1 MALGL
6 RDLIEALRFD
16 VTRQINRFTSNF
28 ELDRH
33 GSKIYVAPSETVY
46 CGTTIEGIRIKA
58 ALRQNFACYA
68 NEAMKGDGMSKSGFE
83 NNFAVNRRDVLRL
96 SATAAMGAVLGKP
109 AHALDSTKT
118 AAHQE
123 PGNCST
129 PRTAVAK
136 TQYGKVRGF
145 LDGGVFTFKGIPYG
159 QNTAGENRWLPAK
172 PPVPWKD
179 EYPALIYGANCL
191 QRLHDYTAIEQSF
204 IQDWDDGYMSE
215 DMLKLNVWTP
225 SLSGSRPVLVYFHG
239 GGFVF
244 GSAYE
249 LPSQEGAQLARH
261 HDVVSVTVNHRLNI
275 LGFFDL
281 AEVGGSAYEDSVN
294 VSMTDLVASLR
305 WVRENIANFGGD
317 PDKVMIYGQS
327 GGGSKV
333 TCLMGMPPAKGL
345 FHRASVQSGGG
356 GNFPSGDQSKEYAR
370 QVMKE
375 LGLQPNDL
383 ASLQKM
389 EWSKLN
395 AAANAAAAKIN
406 PPFRGFFFGPPAPG
420 APPRVGSSPTVDG
433 RIITMR
439 SFFDAAPELTK
450 DVPMLIGSVSEE
462 GNRMSSNP
470 TEEEW
475 QATLTRE
482 FGATKAGGI
491 IAAMKKA
498 HPEKAIRTL
507 SYGVAGLGGRNHV
520 VDMAAM
526 KYKLRAAPVYQYF
539 FTWQSPILDG
549 IAGAWHT
556 SELAFCF
563 DNTKRCEQGTGNT
576 PEAQALAKK
585 MATAWANFA
594 RTGNP
599 SQPGLEWTPA
609 DPDRGAT
616 MVWDNECRMVDDPEG
631 EARKL
636 LLT

>member
-1 MALGL
+1 MPKSSSG
-6 RDLIEALRFD
+6 
-16 VTRQINRFTSNF
+16 SN
-28 ELDRH
+28 L
-33 GSKIYVAPSETVY
+33 
-46 CGTTIEGIRIKA
+46 
-58 ALRQNFACYA
+58 LL
-68 NEAMKGDGMSKSGFE
+68 
-83 NNFAVNRRDVLRL
+83 NRRDILRL
-96 SATAAMGAVLGKP
+96 SATAGLGAAMGRSAL
-109 AHALDSTKT
+109 ALDSTKT

-172 PPVPWKD
+172 APEPWKD
-179 EYPALIYGANCL
+179 EYPALIYGANCP

-225 SLSGSRPVLVYFHG
+225 SLTGSRPVMVYFHG

-249 LPSQEGAQLARH
+249 LPSQEGAQMARL

-281 AEVGGSAYEDSVN
+281 TEVGGSAYEDSVN
-294 VSMTDLVASLR
+294 ASMTDLVASLQ

-317 PDKVMIYGQS
+317 PDRVMIYGQS

-333 TCLMGMPPAKGL
+333 TCLMGMPSAKGL
-345 FHRASVQSGGG
+345 YHRASVQSGGG

-375 LGLQPNDL
+375 LGLQSSDI

-389 EWSKLN
+389 EWSRLN
-395 AAANAAAAKIN
+395 AAANSAASKMN
-406 PPFRGFFFGPPAPG
+406 PPRGGFFFGPPTPG
-420 APPRVGSSPTVDG
+420 APPRVGPSPTADG
-433 RIITMR
+433 RIIPGR
-439 SFFDAAPELTK
+439 SFYETAPELSK
-450 DVPMLIGSVSEE
+450 DVPMLVGSVSEE
-462 GNRMSSNP
+462 GNRMASNP

-475 QATLTRE
+475 HATLSRE
-482 FGATKAGGI
+482 FGDGKATEI

-498 HPEKAIRTL
+498 HPEKAVRTL
-507 SYGVAGLGGRNHV
+507 SYGVSGLGGRNHV
-520 VDMAAM
+520 VSLAKM
-526 KYKLRAAPVYQYF
+526 KYDLHNAPAYTYYF
-539 FTWQSPILDG
+539 SWQSPILDG

-576 PEAQALAKK
+576 SEAQALARK

-599 SQPGLEWTPA
+599 SQPGLEWTPT
-609 DPDRGAT
+609 DSDRNQT
-616 MVWDNECRMVDDPEG
+616 MVWDNECRMVEDPEG

-636 LLT
+636 LLS